1 MLLCGTWLVMFGWNV
16 SDALTGR
23 CMKYTQ
29 KTIEGYL
36 NSFDNMI
43 FDKII
48 FKQSIFVSDRTNNI
62 QFSKMQNEIYGPL
75 ITIQYHT
82 RCTNPLY
89 PKFTSKN
96 FSVFYYLLQRLPGHC
111 LCSNSDHRQVFTPI
125 FSVSVPNNV
134 TVSSAKI
141 TRYGILQP
149 IWQQIGSKTL
159 TTTTKLGVILLNES
173 RCNSLSCPPGQL
185 APHPGYLHPGG
196 GGGGASC
203 PGRFIL
209 PPANTSKNICML
221 FCYFSVSFLWIQVL
235 YKS

>member
-1 MLLCGTWLVMFGWNV
+1 MERGWLCLVEMYQL
-16 SDALTGR
+16 ALTGR

-29 KTIEGYL
+29 KTFEGYL
-36 NSFDNMI
+36 NSFDNII

-62 QFSKMQNEIYGPL
+62 QFSKMQNEIYRPM

-96 FSVFYYLLQRLPGHC
+96 FSVFYSLLQRLPGYY
-111 LCSNSDHRQVFTPI
+111 LCSYSDHRQVFTPI
-125 FSVSVPNNV
+125 FSVIVPNNV

-149 IWQQIGSKTL
+149 I
-159 TTTTKLGVILLNES
+159 
-173 RCNSLSCPPGQL
+173 
-185 APHPGYLHPGG
+185 
-196 GGGGASC
+196 
-203 PGRFIL
+203 
-209 PPANTSKNICML
+209 
-221 FCYFSVSFLWIQVL
+221 
-235 YKS
+235 